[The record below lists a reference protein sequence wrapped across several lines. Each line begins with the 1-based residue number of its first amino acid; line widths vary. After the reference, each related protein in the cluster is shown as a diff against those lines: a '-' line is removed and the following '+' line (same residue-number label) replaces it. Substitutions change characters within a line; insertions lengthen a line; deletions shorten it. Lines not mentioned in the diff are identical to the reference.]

1 MMYERDLVRELDRF
15 SRESGPL
22 RMDAD
27 YLETL
32 SGLLTEDSVVLDAGC
47 GHEGI
52 FSRSELN
59 SRARRK
65 TVIGVDSGADKNPY
79 MDEQH
84 VADLAALPFP
94 DNTFDIIVS
103 EWVAEHVAEPVKV
116 FAEFSRVLRDG
127 GHVVLLTPNR
137 NNPLVWLGGAIPSA
151 FKDWL
156 LRSML
161 KKDDRDLFPVYL
173 RMNTPAA
180 IHRHAKTAGFDELF
194 LKTYPNPEYFMWNSR
209 LLQLVLRL
217 EQRMIAWQWPRRFNM
232 YILAAYSKPQGK

>member
-1 MMYERDLVRELDRF
+1 
-15 SRESGPL
+15 
-22 RMDAD
+22 
-27 YLETL
+27 
-32 SGLLTEDSVVLDAGC
+32 
-47 GHEGI
+47 
-52 FSRSELN
+52 
-59 SRARRK
+59 
-65 TVIGVDSGADKNPY
+65 

-232 YILAAYSKPQGK
+232 YILAAYSKPLGK